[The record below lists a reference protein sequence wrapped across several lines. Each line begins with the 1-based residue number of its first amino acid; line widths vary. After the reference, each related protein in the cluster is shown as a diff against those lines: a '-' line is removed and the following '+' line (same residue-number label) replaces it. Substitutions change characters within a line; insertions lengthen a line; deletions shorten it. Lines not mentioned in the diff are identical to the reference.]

1 MTAERSGQINCS
13 PARAAKAAD
22 ARQTAEKSGR
32 AGVLWSRMAV
42 ALLLLLLVGRVAAQ
56 GLSRQEAYRRAAEL
70 TALGQAMFL
79 DPSLSASG
87 KLACASCHRPAHA
100 FGPPNDLAV
109 QLGGADLRQAGVRAV
124 PSLKY
129 LNAAPQFTEH
139 FFDSD
144 DEADE
149 SIDNGPTGGLTWDG
163 RVDRGRDQA
172 RLPLLSP
179 FEMANAGAAE
189 VTAQVARAPYAPKLR
204 ALFGVDV
211 VSDPEQTLRAVTTA
225 LEAYEEDPIFYPY
238 SSKYDAYLEGK
249 AQLTSE
255 EARGLKL
262 FLDPKKGNCTHC
274 HIAERGLDGTPPQ
287 FTDYGLVA
295 IGVPRN
301 PKIPA
306 NADPTYF
313 DLGVCGPLRTDM
325 KAHAAYCGLFL
336 TPTLRNVA
344 TRKTFFHNGRFHSL
358 RDAVAFY
365 ATRDTSPEH
374 WYPVDA
380 SGHVHKFD
388 DLPRPYFENVNVEPP
403 FDRKPGDP
411 PALSEQEIDDIVAF
425 LRTLTDDFTR

>member
-1 MTAERSGQINCS
+1 M
-13 PARAAKAAD
+13 
-22 ARQTAEKSGR
+22 
-32 AGVLWSRMAV
+32 
-42 ALLLLLLVGRVAAQ
+42 LLLLVEHVAAQ

-70 TALGQAMFL
+70 TALGQAIFV

-87 KLACASCHRPAHA
+87 KLACASCHSPAHA

-109 QLGGADLRQAGVRAV
+109 QLGGADMRQAGVRAV

-129 LNAAPQFTEH
+129 LNTDPQFTEH

-149 SIDNGPTGGLTWDG
+149 SIDNGPTGGMTWDG
-163 RVDRGRDQA
+163 RADRGRDQA

-179 FEMANAGAAE
+179 YEMANASAAD
-189 VTAQVARAPYAPKLR
+189 VAARVARSPYAHDLP
-204 ALFGVDV
+204 ALFGVGV
-211 VSDPEQTLRAVTTA
+211 FSDPERVFGAVTTA

-238 SSKYDAYLEGK
+238 SSKYDAYLAGK
-249 AQLTSE
+249 TQLTLR

-262 FLDPKKGNCTHC
+262 FLDPEKGNCTHC

-301 PKIPA
+301 RRIPA
-306 NADPTYF
+306 NADSTHF

-325 KAHAAYCGLFL
+325 KGHAAYCGLFL

-344 TRKTFFHNGRFHSL
+344 TRKTFFHNGLLHSL
-358 RDAVAFY
+358 REAVAFY
-365 ATRDTSPEH
+365 ATRDTNPER
-374 WYPVDA
+374 WYLVNA
-380 SGHVHKFD
+380 SGHVQKFD
-388 DLPRPYFENVNVEPP
+388 DLPSRYVQNVNVEPP
-403 FDRKPGDP
+403 FDRKPGDSP
-411 PALSEQEIDDIVAF
+411 SLSEQDIDDIVAF
-425 LRTLTDDFTR
+425 LQTLTDGFLR